1 MKTLKTIVLG
11 FVIVMAFGSAKAYT
25 VKVDNENL
33 TIAHAVNTYINA
45 MVHGKVGELDAVLDQ
60 DVKFSMLRGKQ
71 VMTFTKDQI
80 LELAK
85 TNENVNQNCTVTA
98 STRESNNDITVVQV
112 DMNYSTFTR
121 TNYVTLANTGN
132 GWKITSVYSV
142 FK

>member
-11 FVIVMAFGSAKAYT
+11 FIIVMAFGSAKAYT
-25 VKVDNENL
+25 VKAGNDNL
-33 TIAHAVNTYINA
+33 TITHAVNTYINA
-45 MVHGKVGELDAVLDQ
+45 MVHGKLGELDAVLDE

-71 VMTFTKDQI
+71 VLTFTKDQI
-80 LELAK
+80 LDLAK

-112 DMNYSTFTR
+112 DMHYSNFTR